1 MPTPQPTYNTLEEIQ
16 RRKEELQ
23 TGIQQQNEQIGTL
36 WREMTTPQ
44 DTNSKVEL
52 IASLVTNS
60 VTAIDG
66 FLLVRKLLKTYGWI
80 FKKKNKKK

>member
-36 WREMTTPQ
+36 WRELTTPQ